1 MMKRLMGRCLSHETS
16 VECVR
21 AKAEQTEDEL
31 NQLRNWKPKMEKKLD
46 LSEKARKSL
55 EQVTEEAKRALEVK
69 DKEIQDLKDE
79 ACQAKEVAVHE
90 YCDSDALISEL
101 GDSFLQGF
109 DDAIRQVKKAYPD
122 LDVSKIKVQDQA
134 QTSVMPV
141 ASEDTDDLFADD
153 DVIGDGES
161 AQANN
166 AQVQPVVEMAPQSV
180 GNETRHQDNVAE

>member
-1 MMKRLMGRCLSHETS
+1 MMKRLMERCLSHETT

-31 NQLRNWKPKMEKKLD
+31 NQLRNWKLKMEKKLD

-55 EQVTEEAKRALEVK
+55 KQVTEEAKRALEVK

-79 ACQAKEVAVHE
+79 VCQAKEVAVHE
-90 YCDSDALISEL
+90 YRDFDALISEL

-109 DDAIRQVKKAYPD
+109 DDAICQVKKAYPD
-122 LDVSKIKVQDQA
+122 LDISKIKVQDQA

-166 AQVQPVVEMAPQSV
+166 AQVQLVVETAPQSV
-180 GNETRHQDNVAE
+180 GNETRHQENVVE